1 MSIVTLVSG
10 GIDSSLMALLA
21 QKEGIRQFPLFFD
34 YGQLCRDR
42 ELAAC
47 KSFHE
52 KHGLPVPEVM
62 QLAGFGNTISS
73 GLTDVSKDVFADAF
87 LPGRNMLFLLA
98 GYSFAYQNGANAV
111 TIGLLNEDTHIF
123 PDQTQE
129 FLNRAESIL
138 SFCMGRAIRI
148 VAPLMSFHKSDI
160 LELAEKYGIINTYSC
175 HSGTENPCG
184 ICVSCREIIGARA

>member
-10 GIDSSLMALLA
+10 GYDSSLMAILA
-21 QKEGIRQFPLFFD
+21 QEEGIQQFPLFVD
-34 YGQLCRDR
+34 YGQIFRDR

-47 KSFHE
+47 KSLFQ
-52 KHGLPVPEVM
+52 KHDLPAPEVM
-62 QLAGFGNTISS
+62 KLEGFGNTISS
-73 GLTDVSKDVFADAF
+73 GLTDASKDVFADAF

-98 GYSFAYQNGANAV
+98 GYSFAFQNGASAV

-138 SFCMGRAIRI
+138 SFCTGRAIKI
-148 VAPLMSFHKSDI
+148 IAPLMSLHKSDV
-160 LELAEKYGIINTYSC
+160 LKLAEKYGIINTYSC
-175 HSGTENPCG
+175 HSGAETPCG
-184 ICVSCREIIGARA
+184 ICVSCREIIGARE

>member
-1 MSIVTLVSG
+1 MSIVSLVSG
-10 GIDSSLMALLA
+10 GFDSSLMTILA
-21 QKEGIRQFPLFFD
+21 QKEGIQQFPLFVD
-34 YGQLCRDR
+34 YGQLFCDR

-47 KSFHE
+47 NSFLAR
-52 KHGLPVPEVM
+52 HGLPAPEVM
-62 QLAGFGNTISS
+62 KLAGFGNTISS
-73 GLTDVSKDVFADAF
+73 GLTDERKDVFADAF

-138 SFCMGRAIRI
+138 SFCTGRAIKI
-148 VAPLMSFHKSDI
+148 IAPLMSLHKSDI

-175 HSGTENPCG
+175 HSGAETPCG
-184 ICVSCREIIGARA
+184 ICVSCREILGAKA